1 MKDFKYAE
9 KVAISWKEKS
19 IETVD
24 QARNCLTNYDKPVYE
39 IMNRLGKT
47 GIPTAKDLEFI
58 NDWRL
63 KDGFSDDVIMEAC
76 DRAFL
81 SNDKNRF
88 SYANGILSK
97 WKEQNI
103 HSLEDIK
110 RIIKNNKKIEN
121 NEFTK
126 KKRGR
131 KNTHKTKKEEH
142 NKKAPDNIRK
152 KIKNHFHKF
161 IFDKTNQLIKNFYG
175 NQKFTFKKGIHRI
188 KNNNNENENN
198 ENNYNENDKIF
209 FTNDISLKTNK
220 KLINT
225 NIEDFLKQK
234 ISSRYTKYE
243 KNENKKIFEEKLNRK
258 FIEQN
263 NYIFKMKYKEFFI
276 NFYLNDNYE
285 NKIEIIE
292 KENKLNENKNLNKN
306 KKNKIPENF
315 QFLLNNYKENKDY
328 FEKLK
333 KIGYDYIQYFD
344 R

>member
-1 MKDFKYAE
+1 
-9 KVAISWKEKS
+9 
-19 IETVD
+19 
-24 QARNCLTNYDKPVYE
+24 
-39 IMNRLGKT
+39 MNL
-47 GIPTAKDLEFI
+47 L
-58 NDWRL
+58 
-63 KDGFSDDVIMEAC
+63 
-76 DRAFL
+76 
-81 SNDKNRF
+81 
-88 SYANGILSK
+88 
-97 WKEQNI
+97 
-103 HSLEDIK
+103 
-110 RIIKNNKKIEN
+110 
-121 NEFTK
+121 K

-161 IFDKTNQLIKNFYG
+161 IFDLTNDLIKGFYG
-175 NQKFTFKKGIHRI
+175 NQKFKFRKGIHQI
-188 KNNNNENENN
+188 KKNKNNNDENNNNENENN
-198 ENNYNENDKIF
+198 EYEFSENEKIF

-243 KNENKKIFEEKLNRK
+243 KNENKKIFEEKLNK
-258 FIEQN
+258 NFIMQN
-263 NYIFKMKYKEFFI
+263 NYVFKMKYKEFFI

>member
-243 KNENKKIFEEKLNRK
+243 KNENKKIFEEKLNK
-258 FIEQN
+258 NFIMQN
-263 NYIFKMKYKEFFI
+263 NYVFKMKYKEFFI

-285 NKIEIIE
+285 NKNETIE
-292 KENKLNENKNLNKN
+292 KENNLNENENSNKN
-306 KKNKIPENF
+306 KKPENF
-315 QFLLNNYKENKDY
+315 KFLLNKNKENKDY
-328 FEKLK
+328 YEKLK
-333 KIGYDYIQYFD
+333 EIGYDYIKYFD